1 MRISDWSS
9 DVCSSD
15 LVVGKGKGS
24 AVLPIEIL
32 VVDNGPGVPEHI
44 LDHLFNPFITGRRDG
59 TGLGLALVDKLV
71 RDMSGFVQYSR
82 DHEAGESTFRILLP
96 MGTGWWR
103 QRARSCWRSEGH
115 TSDLTSLLRTHYAI
129 F

>member
-1 MRISDWSS
+1 M
-9 DVCSSD
+9 
-15 LVVGKGKGS
+15 VVGKGKGS

-32 VVDNGPGVPEHI
+32 VIDNGPGVPEHI

-82 DHEAGESTFRILLP
+82 DGQAGESTFRILLP
-96 MGTGWWR
+96 MGLPPM
-103 QRARSCWRSEGH
+103 E
-115 TSDLTSLLRTHYAI
+115 TS
-129 F
+129 